1 MNGRKGIGMGRS
13 KEEGGG
19 ERGYRERRGTRGAE
33 RDGSL
38 RASRSRDPVSIRN
51 PRGPCP
57 ASCSCMGEL
66 QNRLRDKAYAAR
78 RMSRYLWV
86 DKTGRNATCVR
97 RQNRSQRDLRE
108 EAKRVALRPV
118 PQPHTRLRDFS
129 RPLRPRLYASIGA
142 CAKPGTFCL
151 MRCGREAER
160 LVFMR
165 VRGAG
170 RFVSLGAFGGAAIC
184 LTIS

>member
-1 MNGRKGIGMGRS
+1 MVWDGASGKGRRERKGRIAPRFALPRS
-13 KEEGGG
+13 CEHSQSAGPLPRFLLMYGGV
-19 ERGYRERRGTRGAE
+19 TKPIAK
-33 RDGSL
+33 
-38 RASRSRDPVSIRN
+38 
-51 PRGPCP
+51 
-57 ASCSCMGEL
+57 
-66 QNRLRDKAYAAR
+66 QNAR
-78 RMSRYLWV
+78 RTPNIAVLM
-86 DKTGRNATCVR
+86 G

-165 VRGAG
+165 VWGAES
-170 RFVSLGAFGGAAIC
+170 FVSLGAFGGAAIC

>member
-1 MNGRKGIGMGRS
+1 MGRS
-13 KEEGGG
+13 
-19 ERGYRERRGTRGAE
+19 ERKGMQGAE

-66 QNRLRDKAYAAR
+66 QNRLPDKTPAAR

-86 DKTGRNATCVR
+86 KTGRL
-97 RQNRSQRDLRE
+97 RDLRE

-165 VRGAG
+165 VWGAES
-170 RFVSLGAFGGAAIC
+170 FVSLGAFGGAVIC

>member
-1 MNGRKGIGMGRS
+1 MDWIEAVGLRGEAGPGDNMNGEGGIGMGWS

-19 ERGYRERRGTRGAE
+19 ERGYRERRGTQEAE

-38 RASRSRDPVSIRN
+38 RAPVSIRN

-66 QNRLRDKAYAAR
+66 QNRLPDKTPAAR

-86 DKTGRNATCVR
+86 DKTGRDATCVR
-97 RQNRSQRDLRE
+97 RQNGSRCDPQG
-108 EAKRVALRPV
+108 EAKRVASRPV

-129 RPLRPRLYASIGA
+129 RLLHPRN
-142 CAKPGTFCL
+142 
-151 MRCGREAER
+151 
-160 LVFMR
+160 
-165 VRGAG
+165 
-170 RFVSLGAFGGAAIC
+170 
-184 LTIS
+184 